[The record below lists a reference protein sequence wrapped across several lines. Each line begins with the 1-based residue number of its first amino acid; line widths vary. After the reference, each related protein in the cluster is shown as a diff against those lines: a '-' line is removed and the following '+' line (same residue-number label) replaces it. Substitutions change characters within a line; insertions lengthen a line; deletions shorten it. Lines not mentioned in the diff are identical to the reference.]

1 MKNMESSA
9 VGWATWLPDSGGTH
23 KADEC
28 DVGGTPGLQG
38 DGVYTEVLQH
48 VKNGLEPQVLHT
60 ALAVL
65 IQGQSQVL

>member
-1 MKNMESSA
+1 MESSA
-9 VGWATWLPDSGGTH
+9 GGGTWLPDSGGTH

-28 DVGGTPGLQG
+28 DVGGTPRLQG
-38 DGVYTEVLQH
+38 DGVYAEVLQH

-60 ALAVL
+60 TLAVL